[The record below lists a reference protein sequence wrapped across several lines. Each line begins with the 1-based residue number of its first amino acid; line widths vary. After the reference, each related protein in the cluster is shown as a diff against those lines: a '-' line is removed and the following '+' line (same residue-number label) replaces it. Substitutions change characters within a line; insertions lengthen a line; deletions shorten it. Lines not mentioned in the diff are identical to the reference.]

1 MTPGRNHGPTVEQW
15 SAEHVAAMTATAAVA
30 TLLVAGARRWGDA
43 WTERVRRGLAA
54 VIACAFV
61 CEQLGVLSL
70 THLPSPWQ

>member
-1 MTPGRNHGPTVEQW
+1 
-15 SAEHVAAMTATAAVA
+15 MTATAAVA

-61 CEQLGVLSL
+61 CEQLVYAVRHEWTLQVNLPLQLSDAVTL
-70 THLPSPWQ
+70 AC